1 MGWHMETALP
11 YTTRCLVAWAL
22 CAAAS
27 AHGASA
33 FDASINRLFITAVS
47 VNGTSY
53 QNVSAT
59 VNSFT
64 LLGVDGGTAGA
75 DTFNPANNLLTLGSV
90 VFQGTTYTNVRV
102 QLNSFT
108 LLAATPV
115 TPSPGTS
122 TPVTPVTPTPTTP
135 TSPTPAPDSGTLT
148 AANTCGLANFQ
159 ADLMSLIN
167 QARATSQVCGGTAY
181 PATAPLSW
189 NSKLLDAAAGH
200 SADMANQNY
209 FSHTSLD
216 GRTFDQ
222 RITAAGYAWSN
233 IGENIAAGQSS
244 VSSVMAGWM
253 ASPGHCANIMNNRFT
268 EVGVAC
274 VINNSATYRSYW
286 TMNLGRP

>member
-1 MGWHMETALP
+1 MEIALIYTA
-11 YTTRCLVAWAL
+11 RCLVPWAL

-33 FDASINRLFITAVS
+33 FDASINRLFITSVS
-47 VNGTSY
+47 VNGASY

-59 VNSFT
+59 LNSFT
-64 LLGVDGGTAGA
+64 VLGVDGGTAGA
-75 DTFNPANNLLTLGSV
+75 DTFNPVNNLLTLGSV
-90 VFQGTTYTNVRV
+90 VFQGATYNNVRV
-102 QLNSFT
+102 QLNSYS
-108 LLAATPV
+108 LLAATLV
-115 TPSPGTS
+115 IPSPGTS
-122 TPVTPVTPTPTTP
+122 APGTPVTPTTP
-135 TSPTPAPDSGTLT
+135 TAPTAPSSPTPAPDSGTT
-148 AANTCGLANFQ
+148 EAHTCSLSNFQ
-159 ADLMSLIN
+159 SDLMALIN
-167 QARATSQVCGGTAY
+167 QARATSQVCGSTTY
-181 PATAPLSW
+181 PAAPSVAW
-189 NSKLLDAAAGH
+189 NSKLFNAAAGH

-216 GRTFDQ
+216 GRAFDQ

-253 ASPGHCANIMNNRFT
+253 ASPGHCANIMNNRFA

-274 VINNSATYRSYW
+274 VINNSSTYRSYW